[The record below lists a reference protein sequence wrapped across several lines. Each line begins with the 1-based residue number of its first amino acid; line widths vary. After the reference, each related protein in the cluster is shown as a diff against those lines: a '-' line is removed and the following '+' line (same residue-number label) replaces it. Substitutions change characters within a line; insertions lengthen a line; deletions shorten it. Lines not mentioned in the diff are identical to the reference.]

1 MTRPAPIIAA
11 ITLFVAALIS
21 ATSARAQALDTF
33 GVLAGSTITSSG
45 ATIINGNVGLSP
57 GSAITGFPPGIVTA
71 PYETYNTDA
80 VASQAKND
88 LVTAYNLLASRPTT
102 QDLTGFDL
110 GGQVLTPGVYSFSDS
125 AQLTGTL
132 MLDAEGDPNAVFI
145 FNIGS
150 SLTTAT
156 DSVVALIN
164 SANGANVFFV
174 VGSSAT
180 IGTTTEFVG
189 TIMALT
195 SISLGTNANIDCGAA
210 LARNGAVTLL
220 GNTITVPGAPT
231 APAECEIVS
240 VPAGTFE
247 ADLPSMAT
255 SSETAVAAAIDAF
268 IAGGGTLPLSF
279 SLLLLLS
286 EEELAAAFAQLS
298 GQAATGVAPAATQA
312 MDSLL
317 AMLLN
322 PYDEDRVGSFG
333 DERDEPDTIRALG
346 YGPEDSEPHGT
357 GTALAT
363 FGTQPVPRHWGVWA
377 AVYGGHNT
385 TAGDLSLGSNDRST
399 QTAGLAIGLDYRVT
413 PDTKLGFAISGGG
426 TSYSL
431 SDGFGSGHSDMLQA
445 AVYTRTNFD
454 AAYVAAALAYALHDF
469 TTDRFLTVAGTD
481 HLRAE
486 FIGHNFAGQIEGG
499 YRIATPDL
507 HGTPGEGSITPYAG
521 LRVQSLH
528 TPAYSESAVSG
539 SSIFALAYDARSATT
554 VRSELGARF
563 ERNMPIQD
571 GATLTLR
578 SRLAWAHD
586 YSSNTDVTA
595 MFVALPGS
603 SFTVNG
609 ATPGA
614 DSLLLSAGAEVK
626 FNSGLSVAG
635 LFDSA
640 FAEGSQTYTGTARV
654 RFAW

>member
-1 MTRPAPIIAA
+1 MTRLAPIISA
-11 ITLFVAALIS
+11 ITLIIAAS
-21 ATSARAQALDTF
+21 VTATSASAQALDTF
-33 GVLAGSTITSSG
+33 GVLAGSTITNSG

-88 LVTAYNLLASRPTT
+88 LVTAYNLLANRPTT
-102 QDLTGFDL
+102 QDLTGVDL

-132 MLDAEGDPNAVFI
+132 TLNAEGDPNAVFI

-247 ADLPSMAT
+247 ADLPSTAT

-268 IAGGGTLPLSF
+268 VAGGGTLPLSF

-298 GQAATGVAPAATQA
+298 GQAATGVAPTATQA

-322 PYDEDRVGSFG
+322 PYDEDRIGSVGE
-333 DERDEPDTIRALG
+333 ERDEPDTIRALG
-346 YGPEDSEPHGT
+346 YGPEDPPYAT
-357 GTALAT
+357 NMALAS
-363 FGTQPVPRHWGVWA
+363 FDTQPVPRHWGVWA

-385 TAGDLSLGSNDRST
+385 TAGDLSLGSSDRLT
-399 QTAGLAIGLDYRVT
+399 QTAGLAVGLDYRVT
-413 PDTKLGFAISGGG
+413 PDTKVGFAISGGG

-431 SDGFGSGHSDMLQA
+431 SDGLGSGHSAMLQS

-454 AAYVAAALAYALHDF
+454 AAYIAAALAYALHDF

-499 YRIATPDL
+499 SRIATPDL
-507 HGTPGEGSITPYAG
+507 HGTRGEGSITPYAG

-554 VRSELGARF
+554 SAA
-563 ERNMPIQD
+563 NS
-571 GATLTLR
+571 A
-578 SRLAWAHD
+578 
-586 YSSNTDVTA
+586 
-595 MFVALPGS
+595 PGS
-603 SFTVNG
+603 S
-609 ATPGA
+609 
-614 DSLLLSAGAEVK
+614 
-626 FNSGLSVAG
+626 
-635 LFDSA
+635 
-640 FAEGSQTYTGTARV
+640 GSC
-654 RFAW
+654 RFRTEQR